1 MTWEIFLGIV
11 ALIGFAVSVGTPI
24 LKLNTNIVKLN
35 SSIDSLKDS
44 IGNIDKKNTEEH
56 AELWKHNDEQDT
68 KINGLTDRVGKIE
81 TDIKIATTLHPELI
95 KRADK

>member
-35 SSIDSLKDS
+35 STIEALRDSV
-44 IGNIDKKNTEEH
+44 NQIDKRNADEH
-56 AELWKHNDEQDT
+56 KELWKHNDEQDA
-68 KINGLTDRVGKIE
+68 KMNDLTHRVDGIE
-81 TDIKIATTLHPELI
+81 TEIKVAKALHPELTQ
-95 KRADK
+95 KKS